1 MRFEEFVK
9 KAKEWMQDWLGTD
22 AQVRTKM
29 MRKNNG
35 AAYTGLHDESREV
48 SAVIYLE
55 PIYQKYLENGET
67 EEAFEKA
74 MEEIKERYGKADRGE
89 EIRRLLKGFGN
100 FETVK
105 GNLAFRLV
113 SQAKNRE
120 LLRDIPHVDFLDLAV
135 VFEVYLGLDGK
146 NAYSIVITNEDMN
159 TWNMDAEELYRTAM
173 ANAPI
178 VKPASLRGLKEALG
192 VRNAEGERE
201 MFYVLTNEPAAY
213 GAAAMLYEGVLR
225 KASNQLGGDLVILP
239 SSIHEV
245 LLAPWISKTD
255 SRAMK
260 EIVRR
265 VNETEVPDEE
275 QLSDHVYWYIRSE
288 DRIEIAE

>member
-48 SAVIYLE
+48 SAVIYLA

-74 MEEIKERYGKADRGE
+74 MEEIKERYGKADRGKK
-89 EIRRLLKGFGN
+89 IRQLLKGFED

-105 GNLAFRLV
+105 GRLTFRLI

-146 NAYSIVITNEDMN
+146 NALPWQKITEIG
-159 TWNMDAEELYRTAM
+159 RTA
-173 ANAPI
+173 PRLSRRG
-178 VKPASLRGLKEALG
+178 PTRPEGGFGTRCFHGGQGGRSSLSFRF
-192 VRNAEGERE
+192 R
-201 MFYVLTNEPAAY
+201 
-213 GAAAMLYEGVLR
+213 
-225 KASNQLGGDLVILP
+225 
-239 SSIHEV
+239 
-245 LLAPWISKTD
+245 
-255 SRAMK
+255 
-260 EIVRR
+260 
-265 VNETEVPDEE
+265 
-275 QLSDHVYWYIRSE
+275 
-288 DRIEIAE
+288 